1 MKHRHFT
8 LFKHV
13 RCIPAIIEL
22 VELAEPGVKMK
33 GEQCDLDELRLG
45 RRAFIVAAR
54 LIALPTR
61 FLNSVFAANLSFC

>member
-13 RCIPAIIEL
+13 RCIIEL
-22 VELAEPGVKMK
+22 VEFAEPGVKMK
-33 GEQCDLDELRLG
+33 GAEGEQCDLDELRLG